1 MFNHNI
7 LFFKQEVPNR
17 VEALNMLADR
27 LLKNDIVTDSFLDAI
42 LRREQQYPT
51 GLQLNNGMGVA
62 IPHTD
67 ANKVKHNQIGF
78 MSLKHPVIFRQMGS
92 DSEEVS
98 VNMIFIL
105 CLKSSHNQLE
115 LLQKLMAL
123 FNDSNFINLLDNC
136 TDQSSFF
143 KLIESS

>member
-1 MFNHNI
+1 MFNRNI
-7 LFFKQEVPNR
+7 LFFKKEVSSR
-17 VEALNMLADR
+17 VEALNILADR
-27 LLKNDIVTDSFLDAI
+27 LLENDIVADSFLDAI
-42 LRREQQYPT
+42 LQREQQYPT
-51 GLQLNNGMGVA
+51 GLQLNNGVGVA

-67 ANKVKHNQIGF
+67 ANKVKQNQIGF
-78 MSLKHPVIFRQMGS
+78 MSLKRPVIFRQMGS
-92 DSEEVS
+92 DTEKVA

-123 FNDSNFINLLDNC
+123 FNDSDFISRLDSC
-136 TDQSSFF
+136 TDQSGFF